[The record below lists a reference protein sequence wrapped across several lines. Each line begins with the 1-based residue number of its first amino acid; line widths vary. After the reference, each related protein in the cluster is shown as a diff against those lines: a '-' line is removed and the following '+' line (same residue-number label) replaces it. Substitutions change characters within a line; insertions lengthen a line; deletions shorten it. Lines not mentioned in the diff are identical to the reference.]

1 MINMAD
7 THIHIHLNGEVA
19 DTATSSTAR
28 AKKPSR
34 KASSPPTKAKRKVS
48 AYSKTMGAELKRLKK
63 KHPRAKAGNLMKKA
77 HAHARKKHR
86 K

>member
-1 MINMAD
+1 MRDHMAD
-7 THIHIHLNGEVA
+7 THIHIHLNGEEAV
-19 DTATSSTAR
+19 ATSPAPRRR
-28 AKKPSR
+28 AR
-34 KASSPPTKAKRKVS
+34 KASSPSKPKRKAS

-63 KHPRAKAGNLMKKA
+63 KHPRAKPASLMKKA

>member
-1 MINMAD
+1 MAD
-7 THIHIHLNGEVA
+7 THIHIHLNGEEA
-19 DTATSSTAR
+19 STATSTPR
-28 AKKPSR
+28 KPR
-34 KASSPPTKAKRKVS
+34 KASKRASSPPTKAKRKVS

-63 KHPRAKAGNLMKKA
+63 KHPRAKAGSLMKKA